1 MRRPDLMPDCES
13 CAALCCVA
21 PSFER
26 SDDFAYDK
34 PAGERC
40 MNLTA
45 GDQCSIHTERVERGC
60 VGCTVYDCYGAGQR
74 VTRDFARE
82 PSTARERAFYVLRDV
97 HELLFLLTQ
106 AAALCPLSEP
116 ALRAQ
121 IDALVG
127 VLDALHEPQ
136 QLSLGK
142 HRAAAH
148 ALLRRV
154 GESLGGRPD
163 ARRLP
168 VV

>member
-1 MRRPDLMPDCES
+1 MRRPDLLSDCGS

-21 PSFER
+21 PSFDR
-26 SDDFAYDK
+26 SEDFAYDK

-40 MNLTA
+40 MNLTS
-45 GDQCSIHTERVERGC
+45 GDQCSIHAERVERGYL
-60 VGCTVYDCYGAGQR
+60 GCTVYDCYGAGQR
-74 VTRDFARE
+74 VIREFGRE
-82 PSTARERAFYVLRDV
+82 PSVARERAFYVLRDV

-106 AAALCPLSEP
+106 AAALCPLADS
-116 ALRAQ
+116 ALRAE

-127 VLDALHEPQ
+127 VLDALHDPP

-154 GESLGGRPD
+154 GEALGGRPD